1 MKQDE
6 TLTFSQEE
14 IFSPDP
20 DNPKNI
26 RLKIPDEMLKA
37 KGWGEGTKIKVNIGD
52 QGTIIIEEVKEE
64 SESKSESP
72 GKVSSKT

>member
-6 TLTFSQEE
+6 KLTFSQEE

-37 KGWGEGTKIKVNIGD
+37 KGWGEGTKIKVQIGD
-52 QGTIIIEEVKEE
+52 QGTIIIEEVKDD
-64 SESKSESP
+64 SEDKSQSTD
-72 GKVSSKT
+72 KVPSKT